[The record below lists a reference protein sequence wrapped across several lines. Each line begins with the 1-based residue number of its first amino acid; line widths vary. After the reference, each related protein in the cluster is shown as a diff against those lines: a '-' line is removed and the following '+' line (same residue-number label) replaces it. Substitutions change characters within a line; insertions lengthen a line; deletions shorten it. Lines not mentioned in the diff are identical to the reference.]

1 MREHDIFVFPSL
13 FEGFGLVITEAMSQG
28 VPVITTDRTAG
39 PDLIKDGENGWIVPA
54 SSSIAIKEVFTKI
67 LEKPELLEQFGLAA
81 QQKAQT
87 RPWSVYGQEMADAL
101 SSLKIL

>member
-1 MREHDIFVFPSL
+1 
-13 FEGFGLVITEAMSQG
+13 MSQG

-39 PDLIKDGENGWIVPA
+39 PDIIKNGEDGWIVQA
-54 SSSIAIKEVFTKI
+54 GSSVAIKEVFTKI
-67 LEKPELLEQFGLAA
+67 LETPEIVEQFGLAA
-81 QQKAQT
+81 QQKAET

>member
-1 MREHDIFVFPSL
+1 
-13 FEGFGLVITEAMSQG
+13 LVITEAMSQG

-54 SSSIAIKEVFTKI
+54 SSSIAITEVFAEI
-67 LEKPELLEQFGLAA
+67 FEKPELLEQFGLAA
-81 QQKAQT
+81 QRKAQT
-87 RPWSVYGQEMADAL
+87 RPWSVYGQEMADTL